1 MINQLFNLKG
11 RTALVTG
18 SSRGIGRAIAM
29 LLGEAGAQ
37 IRFHASKPSARLDDT
52 LAEAK
57 GKGIDCESVA
67 ADLSTPE
74 GIETIVQ
81 TVRETDILILNA
93 SVQAYRTLT
102 EFDPEEFAREFN
114 TNVRSSFALVKA
126 FLPGMAKRG
135 FGRIITIGSVNQWK
149 QSPRLCIYASTKSA
163 QVNMI
168 MNCARSYAKFGIT
181 ANNIAPGVIAT
192 DRNKAAL
199 DDPAMAEMIMKQIP
213 AARFGTAEDCAGLA
227 LLLCSDA
234 GSYITGADIPVAGG
248 MQL

>member
-1 MINQLFNLKG
+1 MTKNRDIRHELEHRILLLDGGFGTMIQQYGLDEADYRGKEFAASEKLLRGCNDLLNLT
-11 RTALVTG
+11 R
-18 SSRGIGRAIAM
+18 
-29 LLGEAGAQ
+29 
-37 IRFHASKPSARLDDT
+37 P
-52 LAEAK
+52 
-57 GKGIDCESVA
+57 
-67 ADLSTPE
+67 
-74 GIETIVQ
+74 ETI
-81 TVRETDILILNA
+81 REIHEKYL
-93 SVQAYRTLT
+93 QAYRTLT

>member
-1 MINQLFNLKG
+1 MINQLFNLKD

-37 IRFHASKPSARLDDT
+37 VRFHASKPSARLDDT
-52 LAEAK
+52 LMEAK
-57 GKGIDCESVA
+57 GKGIDCDSVA

-81 TVRETDILILNA
+81 ILNA
-93 SVQAYRTLT
+93 SVQAYQMLT

>member
-57 GKGIDCESVA
+57 GKGIDCDSVA

-93 SVQAYRTLT
+93 SVQAYQTLT

-168 MNCARSYAKFGIT
+168 MNCARSYAKFGVT

-227 LLLCSDA
+227 LLLCSEA

>member
-37 IRFHASKPSARLDDT
+37 VRFHASKPSARLDDT
-52 LAEAK
+52 LMEAR

-74 GIETIVQ
+74 GIETIAQ
-81 TVRETDILILNA
+81 TVKETDILILNA

-114 TNVRSSFALVKA
+114 TNVRSSFALV
-126 FLPGMAKRG
+126 
-135 FGRIITIGSVNQWK
+135 
-149 QSPRLCIYASTKSA
+149 
-163 QVNMI
+163 
-168 MNCARSYAKFGIT
+168 
-181 ANNIAPGVIAT
+181 
-192 DRNKAAL
+192 
-199 DDPAMAEMIMKQIP
+199 
-213 AARFGTAEDCAGLA
+213 
-227 LLLCSDA
+227 
-234 GSYITGADIPVAGG
+234 
-248 MQL
+248 

>member
-57 GKGIDCESVA
+57 GKGIDCDSVA

-93 SVQAYRTLT
+93 SVQAYQTLT

-114 TNVRSSFALVKA
+114 TNVRSSFALVNA

-168 MNCARSYAKFGIT
+168 MNCARSYAKFGVT

-227 LLLCSDA
+227 LLLCSEA

>member
-1 MINQLFNLKG
+1 MLF
-11 RTALVTG
+11 T
-18 SSRGIGRAIAM
+18 
-29 LLGEAGAQ
+29 
-37 IRFHASKPSARLDDT
+37 
-52 LAEAK
+52 
-57 GKGIDCESVA
+57 
-67 ADLSTPE
+67 
-74 GIETIVQ
+74 
-81 TVRETDILILNA
+81 
-93 SVQAYRTLT
+93 
-102 EFDPEEFAREFN
+102 
-114 TNVRSSFALVKA
+114 
-126 FLPGMAKRG
+126 
-135 FGRIITIGSVNQWK
+135 QWK

>member
-1 MINQLFNLKG
+1 MINQLFSLKG

-29 LLGEAGAQ
+29 LLGEAGAY
-37 IRFHASKPSARLDDT
+37 IHFHASKPSARLDET
-52 LAEAK
+52 LAGAK
-57 GKGIDCESVA
+57 SKGIDCDSVT
-67 ADLSTPE
+67 ADLSSQE
-74 GIETIVQ
+74 GIDTIVQ
-81 TVRETDILILNA
+81 IIKNADILILNA
-93 SVQAYRTLT
+93 SVQAYQTLA
-102 EFDPEEFAREFN
+102 EFDPEEFTREFN
-114 TNVRSSFALVKA
+114 TNVRSSFSLVKA
-126 FLPGMAKRG
+126 FLPGMAQRG
-135 FGRIITIGSVNQWK
+135 FGRIITVGSVNQWK

-199 DDPAMAEMIMKQIP
+199 EDPAMAEMIMKQIP

>member
-29 LLGEAGAQ
+29 LLGEA
-37 IRFHASKPSARLDDT
+37 
-52 LAEAK
+52 K

-74 GIETIVQ
+74 GIETIAQ
-81 TVRETDILILNA
+81 TVKETDILILNA